1 MLAQAELR
9 SYLQLAFTPYL
20 GIVSFLRLINH
31 WQHPK
36 RILDMSFSAVR
47 PWLDKPNQV
56 QPYWNSSQILT
67 TMVEPALIWLNEG
80 KNNCHILTLFD
91 DDYPLS
97 LSEIHHP
104 PPVLFLKGNLHLL
117 TLKKNS
123 NCRQP
128 SSHTARIGYR
138 QTDSRKFKCPKFLY
152 CFRYGFRY

>member
-117 TLKKNS
+117 TLKK
-123 NCRQP
+123 
-128 SSHTARIGYR
+128 
-138 QTDSRKFKCPKFLY
+138 K
-152 CFRYGFRY
+152 